1 MAQSDT
7 IKSYLVS
14 LSTNVDQAS
23 FAKFASV
30 LAGTEKTVASAVGGI
45 AGNFLKF
52 QVAATTAFA
61 TVGFGIVAYI
71 DKLGQ
76 ADLKTKLLATQN
88 MMGVQQYRAVTTAL
102 DTLGVTLNDV
112 FFGTKELQDRFHTL
126 IDDQKQLALML
137 GPNYEDQMRQIRDVT
152 FQLQRLEVKG
162 QYFGMKFASDLLE
175 KLGFGNG
182 GIAKQLERLNDFVL
196 ANMPRWSDEITND
209 LVPALNQMW
218 DILKKTGN
226 LFVDLSVDF
235 DDFVGT
241 LSGDDSIDRKT
252 ASFESFAKS
261 VEHVVFW
268 IGEALK
274 LMVGLEQVGV
284 HSIASIWDLGK
295 FIMPGVSNKDAIQG
309 LKDSADEAVKAAHGF
324 ENIGAAVL
332 PGEWGGDKFEAP
344 NAQMN
349 RFVQGQG
356 YDFQKLVRGIAQVE
370 SGGQQYDRNGNVK
383 IGPDNPSGERA
394 VGMMQLL
401 PSTARRLGV
410 NPYDPSQNLEG
421 GSRYLAQL
429 LQRHQGNV
437 EAALAD
443 YGGAKSQYSPQGQ
456 DYIRKVESAAGIQVG
471 SIIVNVPSSA
481 MTPNQTAQ
489 AVKQGVDDGLTAHTR
504 RLILAHSGAYQ

>member
-1 MAQSDT
+1 MAQSDV
-7 IKSYLVS
+7 IKSYLIR
-14 LSTNVDQAS
+14 LGPDIDQPE

-30 LAGTEKTVASAVGGI
+30 LAGTEKTVASTVGGI
-45 AGNFLKF
+45 AGSFLTF

-76 ADLKTKLLATQN
+76 ADLKTRLLATQN

>member
-23 FAKFASV
+23 FAKFANL
-30 LAGTEKTVASAVGGI
+30 LAGTEKTVASSVGGI
-45 AGNFLKF
+45 AGDFLKF

-268 IGEALK
+268 IGEAIK

>member
-1 MAQSDT
+1 
-7 IKSYLVS
+7 
-14 LSTNVDQAS
+14 
-23 FAKFASV
+23 
-30 LAGTEKTVASAVGGI
+30 
-45 AGNFLKF
+45 
-52 QVAATTAFA
+52 
-61 TVGFGIVAYI
+61 
-71 DKLGQ
+71 
-76 ADLKTKLLATQN
+76 
-88 MMGVQQYRAVTTAL
+88 
-102 DTLGVTLNDV
+102 
-112 FFGTKELQDRFHTL
+112 
-126 IDDQKQLALML
+126 
-137 GPNYEDQMRQIRDVT
+137 
-152 FQLQRLEVKG
+152 
-162 QYFGMKFASDLLE
+162 
-175 KLGFGNG
+175 
-182 GIAKQLERLNDFVL
+182 
-196 ANMPRWSDEITND
+196 
-209 LVPALNQMW
+209 
-218 DILKKTGN
+218 
-226 LFVDLSVDF
+226 
-235 DDFVGT
+235 
-241 LSGDDSIDRKT
+241 
-252 ASFESFAKS
+252 
-261 VEHVVFW
+261 VFW